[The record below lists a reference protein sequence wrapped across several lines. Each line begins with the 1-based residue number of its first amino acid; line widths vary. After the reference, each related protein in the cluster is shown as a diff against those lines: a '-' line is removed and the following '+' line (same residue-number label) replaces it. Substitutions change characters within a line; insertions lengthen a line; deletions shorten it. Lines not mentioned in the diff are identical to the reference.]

1 MNKKIYFVLFFVA
14 IFLISLVSMFVGYSL
29 FNKSQNN
36 NSAIK
41 YTQQQPQQEQPV
53 NNITQHKITSST
65 KMVYEYFYKKDSIT
79 ERVED
84 VPPYFLVGL
93 TRQDLEQNFPD
104 WVVKSFSSDEVLMQ
118 KTIDAEST
126 QHYIVKDYDG
136 IVAVFYKTPIE
147 GNDIKE
153 ITDIMT
159 NTLPKEEQ
167 DKLKQ
172 GIEIKG
178 KEELYRLLEGYTS

>member
-1 MNKKIYFVLFFVA
+1 MNKKIYFILFFVA
-14 IFLISLVSMFVGYSL
+14 IFLTLLISIVIGYSL
-29 FNKSQNN
+29 FNKTNN
-36 NSAIK
+36 NNIIQ
-41 YTQQQPQQEQPV
+41 YTQQPKPQQEQPV
-53 NNITQHKITSST
+53 NNITEHKITSST
-65 KMVYEYFYKKDSIT
+65 KMVYEYFYKKDNIT

-84 VPPYFLVGL
+84 VPPYFLIGL
-93 TRQDLEQNFPD
+93 TRQDLEKNFTD
-104 WVVKSFSSDEVLMQ
+104 WVVKSFSTDEVLMQ

-136 IVAVFYKTPIE
+136 IVAIFYETPIE

-172 GIEIKG
+172 GIKIIG
-178 KEELYRLLEGYTS
+178 KEQLYKLLEAYTS